1 MNKLYCTGTI
11 FNKRKKYERNLLM
24 SALNLNLLKLP
35 PPLDNL
41 DEQET
46 LLLRFYLETRTFQ
59 PGAEITLA
67 GSYGE
72 CFYIVDQ
79 GTVRVALVAK
89 EQNPQDQDV
98 LFFLEAGNI
107 LGELSLLDQL
117 PRTLNAFAHTEVS
130 ARCLTRRAL
139 SELSQLYPA
148 VALKLY
154 QALGRSAAQKLRATN
169 DRLGALLQPRRIE
182 LVEQMVSKAVA
193 AQAEI
198 VNWPEAK
205 IDRLLYALAQ
215 AVAGRAEELA
225 RLTVAETGMG
235 NVEDKTFKNR
245 FGSLGIYRSL
255 VGKTGFGKLRR
266 YRRNYV
272 IEIASPVGVIFG
284 IIPVT
289 HPVSTM
295 IFKVLCALKSR
306 NAIILSPHHRALGIC
321 SQVGQLL
328 QEVLRQQGAPE
339 ELVQYVGSR
348 TSREITQAFMRH
360 PGVGLILATG
370 GPALVKAAYSSGKPA
385 IGVGSGNTPVLV
397 CADARLAHAAKS
409 IVSSKSFDNGVVCAS
424 EQTLIVEEPIREKFM
439 RALEKEGAAV
449 LNSAEITAF
458 NQVVL
463 DSDRPGFKP
472 EIVGQPAAKLAAHA
486 NIRRSYPI
494 KIIVVPAETIALQN
508 PYSHEKLAPI
518 ASLVSVRDWREGL
531 KGCEQILEIDGTGHT
546 TVIYSR
552 TKAVVQEFGRRMNAS
567 RILVNS
573 PATQGVMGTV
583 TGLVPS
589 FTLGCGT
596 FGGNSTTD
604 NVTYSHLINV
614 KRLAYY
620 RSTPLQLAHYFLS
633 SFRRLKF
640 WDVANR
646 VVSRSS

>member
-1 MNKLYCTGTI
+1 
-11 FNKRKKYERNLLM
+11 M
-24 SALNLNLLKLP
+24 SAIKLDRLKLP

-59 PGAEITLA
+59 PGDEITLA

-72 CFYIVDQ
+72 CFYIIDQ
-79 GTVRVALVAK
+79 GTVCVELVAK

-98 LFFLEAGNI
+98 LFFLEAGDI

-117 PRTLNAFAHTEVS
+117 PRTLNAFAHTKVS
-130 ARCLTRRAL
+130 ARCLTGQAL
-139 SELSQLYPA
+139 TELTQLYPA

-169 DRLGALLQPRRIE
+169 DRLGAILQPRRIE
-182 LVEQMVSKAVA
+182 LVEQVVSKAVV
-193 AQAEI
+193 AQSKI

-205 IDRLLYALAQ
+205 IDKLLYALAQ
-215 AVAGRAEELA
+215 AVAGQAEELA
-225 RLTVAETGMG
+225 RLTVAETGIG
-235 NVEDKTFKNR
+235 NVPDKTFKNQ
-245 FGSLGIYRSL
+245 FGSLGIYRTL
-255 VGKTGFGKLRR
+255 VGKTGFGKLRWS
-266 YRRNYV
+266 RRNRIV
-272 IEIASPVGVIFG
+272 EIASPVGVIFG

-295 IFKVLCALKSR
+295 IFKVLCAIKSR
-306 NAIILSPHHRALGIC
+306 NAIILSPHHKALKIC

-328 QEVLRQQGAPE
+328 QQILRQHGAPE
-339 ELVQYVGSR
+339 ELVQCVESR

-360 PGVGLILATG
+360 PQVGLILATG

-397 CADARLAHAAKS
+397 CADARLERAAKN

-424 EQTLIVEEPIREKFM
+424 EQTLFVEAAIRENFI
-439 RALEKEGAAV
+439 RALEKERAAV
-449 LNSAEITAF
+449 LTPEEITAF

-463 DSDRPGFKP
+463 DPDRAGFKP
-472 EIVGQPAAKLAAHA
+472 EIIGQSAAKLAAQA
-486 NIRRSYPI
+486 NIKRPYPI
-494 KIIVVPAETIALQN
+494 AVIVVSGKTIEPQN

-518 ASLVSVRDWREGL
+518 ISLVSVSDWRQGL
-531 KGCEQILEIDGTGHT
+531 KGCEQILEIDGSGHT
-546 TVIYSR
+546 AVIYSR
-552 TKAVVQEFGRRMNAS
+552 NKAVVQEFGRRMNAS

-573 PATQGVMGTV
+573 PATQGVMGAV

-604 NVTYSHLINV
+604 NITYTHLTNV

-620 RSTPLQLAHYFLS
+620 KPPKPDLAGFLLIWLGQLK
-633 SFRRLKF
+633 SFMRG
-640 WDVANR
+640 
-646 VVSRSS
+646 